1 MSGLFLQTNYLTS
14 SLYGSVVQ
22 LVRTLACHARGQG
35 FETPPNRHPLEV
47 YMIDDK
53 PVIVTDP
60 KKIKEIKEALKSS
73 NIHCI
78 NIKPATPSPLPENA
92 AEMWFGKNK

>member
-1 MSGLFLQTNYLTS
+1 
-14 SLYGSVVQ
+14 
-22 LVRTLACHARGQG
+22 
-35 FETPPNRHPLEV
+35 
-47 YMIDDK
+47 MIDDK

-92 AEMWFGKNK
+92 AEMWFGRNK

>member
-1 MSGLFLQTNYLTS
+1 M
-14 SLYGSVVQ
+14 
-22 LVRTLACHARGQG
+22 VRTLACHARGQG
-35 FETPPNRHPLEV
+35 FDSPPNRHPLEV

-73 NIHCI
+73 KNSFTDV
-78 NIKPATPSPLPENA
+78 KAAEKDKLPENA
-92 AEMWFGKNK
+92 AEMWFGKRKQ

>member
-1 MSGLFLQTNYLTS
+1 
-14 SLYGSVVQ
+14 
-22 LVRTLACHARGQG
+22 
-35 FETPPNRHPLEV
+35 
-47 YMIDDK
+47 MIDDK

-92 AEMWFGKNK
+92 ADMWFGKINNYARVVKSADTQDLKS

>member
-1 MSGLFLQTNYLTS
+1 MVDAPDFDSGDESLGGS
-14 SLYGSVVQ
+14 SPSSVA
-22 LVRTLACHARGQG
+22 TI
-35 FETPPNRHPLEV
+35 TTEV

-73 NIHCI
+73 SESSFTNV
-78 NIKPATPSPLPENA
+78 KAAEKDKLPKNA
-92 AEMWFGKNK
+92 AEMWFGKRKQ